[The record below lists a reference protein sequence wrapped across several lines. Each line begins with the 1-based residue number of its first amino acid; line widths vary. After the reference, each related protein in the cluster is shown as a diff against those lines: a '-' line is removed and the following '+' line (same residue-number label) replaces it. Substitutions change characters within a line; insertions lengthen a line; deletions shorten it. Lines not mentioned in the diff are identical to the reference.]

1 MSPGKREG
9 SAEEDAV
16 ANFREYL
23 RIPSVHP
30 NVNYG
35 MIYRRVHVIIVCTYY
50 KKQIVS
56 VTWRIFVCVHVVFCG
71 ELQGHLPSRNEAM
84 NVEM

>member
-9 SAEEDAV
+9 SAEENAV
-16 ANFREYL
+16 TNFREYL

-35 MIYRRVHVIIVCTYY
+35 MIYRKVDVKIVFTYCRVQV
-50 KKQIVS
+50 VS
-56 VTWRIFVCVHVVFCG
+56 V
-71 ELQGHLPSRNEAM
+71 S
-84 NVEM
+84 